1 MKRNLLLLS
10 LLLVLG
16 VPARAESACDIIPA
30 PKAYRAMPGEFR
42 LKGCAVEADPA
53 FRETSED
60 LSARLAAVTGQKA
73 AKPSGIRLVRVQG
86 LPEEAY
92 RLEVTQ
98 QQVTIEATD
107 PAGAFYGVQSFL
119 QLLPAQ
125 VYGDKR
131 AKGVRWTAACCSVE
145 DHPRFPYRG
154 MHLDVGRYFMPK
166 ETVMKFIDLMAM
178 HKQNMFHWH
187 LTEDQG
193 WRIEIRKYPRLTKVG
208 AWRPFPADYEGENPD
223 GTPHGGFYTQDDV
236 REIVEYA
243 RRRFVTVIPEIEL
256 PGHASAAIAA
266 YPELSCNP
274 AAPHAVATSWGVK
287 TDVFCPNAFTFQF
300 LEDVFTELFDLFPSP
315 YYHIGGDECPKDAWM
330 ESTYCKDLMKV
341 LGITDFHELQT
352 FFVRRMDSFLRA
364 HGKTVI
370 GWDEILDGSA
380 VPSTVVMSYRGHAPA
395 AKAIRRGMKTIL
407 VPNRW
412 TYLDYYQMDPAL
424 EPKAQSLY
432 LPIDKVY
439 NYFPAVDSLRT
450 LSDEYIIGYEC
461 CVWGEYAQTP
471 GRVEY
476 LAFPRAVAAAEVAWC
491 DRGEKDWDSFYRR
504 MRKEF
509 GRLDAKGVRYNRALH
524 DEMFNGATA
533 YREIPGQLQ
542 WKEQ

>member
-1 MKRNLLLLS
+1 M
-10 LLLVLG
+10 
-16 VPARAESACDIIPA
+16 
-30 PKAYRAMPGEFR
+30 
-42 LKGCAVEADPA
+42 
-53 FRETSED
+53 
-60 LSARLAAVTGQKA
+60 
-73 AKPSGIRLVRVQG
+73 
-86 LPEEAY
+86 
-92 RLEVTQ
+92 
-98 QQVTIEATD
+98 
-107 PAGAFYGVQSFL
+107 
-119 QLLPAQ
+119 
-125 VYGDKR
+125 
-131 AKGVRWTAACCSVE
+131 
-145 DHPRFPYRG
+145 
-154 MHLDVGRYFMPK
+154 
-166 ETVMKFIDLMAM
+166 
-178 HKQNMFHWH
+178 
-187 LTEDQG
+187 
-193 WRIEIRKYPRLTKVG
+193 
-208 AWRPFPADYEGENPD
+208 
-223 GTPHGGFYTQDDV
+223 
-236 REIVEYA
+236 
-243 RRRFVTVIPEIEL
+243 TVIPEIEL

-266 YPELSCNP
+266 YPQLSCNP
-274 AAPHAVATSWGVK
+274 DAPHAVATSWGVK

-330 ESTYCKDLMKV
+330 ESDYCKDLMKV

-380 VPSTVVMSYRGHAPA
+380 VESTVVMSYRGHAPA
-395 AKAIRRGMKTIL
+395 AKAIQRGMKTIL

-471 GRVEY
+471 ERVEY

-524 DEMFNGATA
+524 NEMFNGGTA

>member
-1 MKRNLLLLS
+1 MKRYLLLL
-10 LLLVLG
+10 LTLTLG
-16 VPARAESACDIIPA
+16 LSVRAQDRCDIIPA
-30 PKAYRAMPGEFR
+30 PKAYVEMPGAFR
-42 LKGCAVEADPA
+42 LRSAAVEADPA
-53 FRETSED
+53 FAETAAD
-60 LSARLAAVTGQKA
+60 LSARLAAVTGLKM
-73 AKPSGIRLVRVQG
+73 AKPAAIRLVRVEG

-131 AKGVRWTAACCSVE
+131 AKAVRWTAPCCRVE
-145 DHPRFPYRG
+145 DRPHFPYRG

-166 ETVMKFIDLMAM
+166 ETVMRFIDLMAM

-193 WRIEIRKYPRLTKVG
+193 WRIEIKKYPRLTEVG
-208 AWRPFPADYEGENPD
+208 AWRPFTADYKDENPD

-266 YPELSCNP
+266 YPQLSCNP
-274 AAPHAVATSWGVK
+274 DAPHAVATSWGVK

-330 ESTYCKDLMKV
+330 ESDYCKDLMKV

-380 VPSTVVMSYRGHAPA
+380 VESTVVMSYRGHAPA
-395 AKAIRRGMKTIL
+395 AKAIQRGMKTIL

-471 GRVEY
+471 ERDEY

-524 DEMFNGATA
+524 DEMFNGGTA

>member
-1 MKRNLLLLS
+1 MKRYLLLL
-10 LLLVLG
+10 LTLTLG
-16 VPARAESACDIIPA
+16 LSVRAQDRCDIIPA
-30 PKAYRAMPGEFR
+30 PKAYEEMPGAFR
-42 LKGCAVEADPA
+42 LRSAAVEADPA
-53 FRETSED
+53 FAETAAD
-60 LSARLAAVTGQKA
+60 LSARLAAVTGLKT
-73 AKPSGIRLVRVQG
+73 AKPAAIRLVRVEG

-131 AKGVRWTAACCSVE
+131 AKGVRWTAPCCRVE
-145 DHPRFPYRG
+145 DRPHFPYRG

-166 ETVMKFIDLMAM
+166 ETVMRFIDLMAM

-193 WRIEIRKYPRLTKVG
+193 WRIEIKKYPRLTEVG
-208 AWRPFPADYEGENPD
+208 AWRPFTADYRDENPD

-236 REIVEYA
+236 REVVEYA

-266 YPELSCNP
+266 YPQLSCNP
-274 AAPHAVATSWGVK
+274 DAPHAVATSWGVK

-330 ESTYCKDLMKV
+330 ESDYCKDLMKV

-380 VPSTVVMSYRGHAPA
+380 VESTVVMSYRGHAPA
-395 AKAIRRGMKTIL
+395 AKAIQRGMKTIL

-471 GRVEY
+471 ERVEY

-524 DEMFNGATA
+524 NEMFNGGTA

>member
-1 MKRNLLLLS
+1 MKRYLLLL
-10 LLLVLG
+10 LTVTLG
-16 VPARAESACDIIPA
+16 LSVRAQDRCDIIPA
-30 PKAYRAMPGEFR
+30 PKAYEEMPGAFR
-42 LKGCAVEADPA
+42 LRSAAVEADPA
-53 FRETSED
+53 FAETAAD
-60 LSARLAAVTGQKA
+60 LSARLAAVTGLKT
-73 AKPSGIRLVRVQG
+73 AKPAAIRLVRVEG

-131 AKGVRWTAACCSVE
+131 AKGVRWTAPCCRVE
-145 DHPRFPYRG
+145 DRPHFPYRG

-166 ETVMKFIDLMAM
+166 ETVMRFIDLMAM

-193 WRIEIRKYPRLTKVG
+193 WRIEIKKYPRLTEVG
-208 AWRPFPADYEGENPD
+208 AWRPFTADYKDENPD

-266 YPELSCNP
+266 YPQLSCNP
-274 AAPHAVATSWGVK
+274 DAPHAVATSWGVK

-330 ESTYCKDLMKV
+330 ESDYCKDLMKV

-380 VPSTVVMSYRGHAPA
+380 VESTVVMSYRGHAPA
-395 AKAIRRGMKTIL
+395 AKAIQRGMKTIL

-471 GRVEY
+471 ERVEY

-524 DEMFNGATA
+524 DEMFNGGTA

>member
-1 MKRNLLLLS
+1 MKRYLLLL
-10 LLLVLG
+10 LTLTLG
-16 VPARAESACDIIPA
+16 LSVRAQDRCDIIPA
-30 PKAYRAMPGEFR
+30 PKAYEEMPGAFR
-42 LKGCAVEADPA
+42 LRSAAVEADPA
-53 FRETSED
+53 FAETAAD
-60 LSARLAAVTGQKA
+60 LSARLAAVTGLKT
-73 AKPSGIRLVRVQG
+73 AKPAAIRLARVEG

-131 AKGVRWTAACCSVE
+131 AKGVRWTAPCCRVE
-145 DHPRFPYRG
+145 DRPHFPYRG

-166 ETVMKFIDLMAM
+166 ETVMRFIDLMAM

-193 WRIEIRKYPRLTKVG
+193 WRIEIKKYPRLTEVG
-208 AWRPFPADYEGENPD
+208 AWRPFTADYRDENPD

-236 REIVEYA
+236 REVVEYA

-266 YPELSCNP
+266 YPQLSCNP
-274 AAPHAVATSWGVK
+274 DAPHAVATSWGVK

-330 ESTYCKDLMKV
+330 ESDYCKDLMKV

-380 VPSTVVMSYRGHAPA
+380 VESTVVMSYRGHAPA
-395 AKAIRRGMKTIL
+395 AKAIQRGMKTIL

-471 GRVEY
+471 ERVEY

-524 DEMFNGATA
+524 DEMFNGGTA

>member
-1 MKRNLLLLS
+1 MKRYLLLL
-10 LLLVLG
+10 LTVTLG
-16 VPARAESACDIIPA
+16 LSVRAQDRCDIIPA
-30 PKAYRAMPGEFR
+30 PKAYEEMPGAFR
-42 LKGCAVEADPA
+42 LRSAAVEADPA
-53 FRETSED
+53 FAETAAD
-60 LSARLAAVTGQKA
+60 LSARLAAVTGLKT
-73 AKPSGIRLVRVQG
+73 AKPAAIRLVRVEG

-131 AKGVRWTAACCSVE
+131 AKGVRWTAPCCRVE
-145 DHPRFPYRG
+145 DRPHFPYRG

-193 WRIEIRKYPRLTKVG
+193 WRIEIKKYPRLTEVG
-208 AWRPFPADYEGENPD
+208 AWRPFTADYRDENPD

-236 REIVEYA
+236 REVVEYA

-266 YPELSCNP
+266 YPQLSCNP
-274 AAPHAVATSWGVK
+274 DAPHAVATSWGVK

-330 ESTYCKDLMKV
+330 ESDYCKDLMKV

-380 VPSTVVMSYRGHAPA
+380 VESTVVMSYRGHAPA
-395 AKAIRRGMKTIL
+395 AKAIQRGMKTIL

-471 GRVEY
+471 ERVEY

-524 DEMFNGATA
+524 NEMFNGGTA

>member
-1 MKRNLLLLS
+1 MKRYLLLL
-10 LLLVLG
+10 LTLTLG
-16 VPARAESACDIIPA
+16 LSVRAQDRCDIIPA
-30 PKAYRAMPGEFR
+30 PKAYEEMPGAFR
-42 LKGCAVEADPA
+42 LRSAAVEADPA
-53 FRETSED
+53 FAETAAD
-60 LSARLAAVTGQKA
+60 LSARLAAVTGLKT
-73 AKPSGIRLVRVQG
+73 AKPAAIRLVRVEG

-131 AKGVRWTAACCSVE
+131 AKGVRWTAPCCRVE
-145 DHPRFPYRG
+145 DRPHFPYRG

-166 ETVMKFIDLMAM
+166 ETVMRFIDLMAM

-193 WRIEIRKYPRLTKVG
+193 WRIEIKKYPRLTEVG
-208 AWRPFPADYEGENPD
+208 AWRPFTADYRDENPD

-236 REIVEYA
+236 REVVEYA

-266 YPELSCNP
+266 YPQLSCNP
-274 AAPHAVATSWGVK
+274 DAPHAVATSWGVK

-315 YYHIGGDECPKDAWM
+315 YSHIGGDECPKDAWM
-330 ESTYCKDLMKV
+330 ESDYCKDLMKV

-380 VPSTVVMSYRGHAPA
+380 VESTVVMSYRGHAPA
-395 AKAIRRGMKTIL
+395 AKAIQRGMKTIL

-471 GRVEY
+471 ERVEY

-524 DEMFNGATA
+524 DEMFNGGTA

>member
-1 MKRNLLLLS
+1 MKRYLLLL
-10 LLLVLG
+10 LTLTLG
-16 VPARAESACDIIPA
+16 LSVRAQDRCDIIPA
-30 PKAYRAMPGEFR
+30 PKAYEEMPGAFR
-42 LKGCAVEADPA
+42 LRSAAVEADPA
-53 FRETSED
+53 FAETAAD
-60 LSARLAAVTGQKA
+60 LSARLAAVTGLKT
-73 AKPSGIRLVRVQG
+73 AKPAAIRLVRVEG

-131 AKGVRWTAACCSVE
+131 AKGVRWTAPCCRVE
-145 DHPRFPYRG
+145 DRPHFPYRG

-193 WRIEIRKYPRLTKVG
+193 WRIEIKKYPRLTEVG
-208 AWRPFPADYEGENPD
+208 AWRPFTADYKDENPD

-266 YPELSCNP
+266 YPQLSCNP
-274 AAPHAVATSWGVK
+274 DAPHAVATSWGVK

-330 ESTYCKDLMKV
+330 ESDYCKDLMKV

-380 VPSTVVMSYRGHAPA
+380 VESTVVMSYRGHAPA
-395 AKAIRRGMKTIL
+395 AKAIQRGMKTIL

-471 GRVEY
+471 ERVEY

-524 DEMFNGATA
+524 DEMFNGGTA

>member
-1 MKRNLLLLS
+1 MKRYLLLL
-10 LLLVLG
+10 LTLTLG
-16 VPARAESACDIIPA
+16 LSVRAQDRCDIIPA
-30 PKAYRAMPGEFR
+30 PKAYEEMPGAFR
-42 LKGCAVEADPA
+42 LRSAAVEADPA
-53 FRETSED
+53 FAETAAD
-60 LSARLAAVTGQKA
+60 LSARLAAVTGLKT
-73 AKPSGIRLVRVQG
+73 AKPAAIRLVRVEG

-131 AKGVRWTAACCSVE
+131 AKGVRWTAPCCRVE
-145 DHPRFPYRG
+145 DRPHFPYRG

-166 ETVMKFIDLMAM
+166 ETVMRFIDLMAM

-193 WRIEIRKYPRLTKVG
+193 WRIEIKKYPRLTEVG
-208 AWRPFPADYEGENPD
+208 AWRPFTADYRDENPD

-236 REIVEYA
+236 REVVEYA

-266 YPELSCNP
+266 YPQLSCNP
-274 AAPHAVATSWGVK
+274 DAPHAVATSWGVK

-330 ESTYCKDLMKV
+330 ESDYCKDLMKV

-380 VPSTVVMSYRGHAPA
+380 VESTVVMSYRGHAPA
-395 AKAIRRGMKTIL
+395 AKAIQRGMKTIL

-450 LSDEYIIGYEC
+450 LSDEHIIGYEC

-524 DEMFNGATA
+524 DEMFNGGTA
-533 YREIPGQLQ
+533 YREIPGQLT
-542 WKEQ
+542 WPEK

>member
-1 MKRNLLLLS
+1 MKRYLLLLT
-10 LLLVLG
+10 LTLG
-16 VPARAESACDIIPA
+16 LSVRAQDRCDIIPA
-30 PKAYRAMPGEFR
+30 PKAYEEMPGAFR
-42 LKGCAVEADPA
+42 LRSAAVEADPA
-53 FRETSED
+53 FAETAAD
-60 LSARLAAVTGQKA
+60 LSARLAAVTGLKT
-73 AKPSGIRLVRVQG
+73 AKPAAIRLGRVEG

-131 AKGVRWTAACCSVE
+131 AKGVRWTAPCCRVE
-145 DHPRFPYRG
+145 DRPHFPYRG

-166 ETVMKFIDLMAM
+166 ETVMRFIDLMAM

-193 WRIEIRKYPRLTKVG
+193 WRIEIKKYPRLTEVG
-208 AWRPFPADYEGENPD
+208 AWRPFTADYRDENPD

-236 REIVEYA
+236 REVVEYA

-266 YPELSCNP
+266 YPQLSCNP
-274 AAPHAVATSWGVK
+274 DAPHAVATSWGVK

-330 ESTYCKDLMKV
+330 ESDYCKDLMKV

-380 VPSTVVMSYRGHAPA
+380 VESTVVMSYRGHAPA
-395 AKAIRRGMKTIL
+395 AKAIQRGMKTIL

-471 GRVEY
+471 ERVEY

-524 DEMFNGATA
+524 NEMFNGGTA

>member
-1 MKRNLLLLS
+1 MKRYLLLL
-10 LLLVLG
+10 LTVTLG
-16 VPARAESACDIIPA
+16 LSVRAQDRCDIIPA
-30 PKAYRAMPGEFR
+30 PKAYEEMPGAFR
-42 LKGCAVEADPA
+42 LRSAAVEADPA
-53 FRETSED
+53 FAETAAD
-60 LSARLAAVTGQKA
+60 LSARLAAVTGLKT
-73 AKPSGIRLVRVQG
+73 AKPAAIRLVRVEG

-131 AKGVRWTAACCSVE
+131 AKGVRWTAPCCRVE
-145 DHPRFPYRG
+145 DRPHFPYRG

-166 ETVMKFIDLMAM
+166 ETVMRFIDLMAM

-193 WRIEIRKYPRLTKVG
+193 WRIEIKKYPRLTEVG
-208 AWRPFPADYEGENPD
+208 AWRPFTADYRDENPD

-236 REIVEYA
+236 REVVEYA

-266 YPELSCNP
+266 YPQLSCNP
-274 AAPHAVATSWGVK
+274 DAPHAVATSWGVK

-330 ESTYCKDLMKV
+330 ESDYCKDLMKV

-380 VPSTVVMSYRGHAPA
+380 VESTVVMSYRGHAPA
-395 AKAIRRGMKTIL
+395 AKAIQRGMKTIL

-471 GRVEY
+471 ERVEY

-524 DEMFNGATA
+524 DEMFNGGTA

>member
-1 MKRNLLLLS
+1 MKRYLLLL
-10 LLLVLG
+10 LTLTLG
-16 VPARAESACDIIPA
+16 LSVRAQDRCDIIPA
-30 PKAYRAMPGEFR
+30 PKAYEEMPGAFR
-42 LKGCAVEADPA
+42 LRSAAVEADPA
-53 FRETSED
+53 FAETAAD
-60 LSARLAAVTGQKA
+60 LTARLAAVTGLKT
-73 AKPSGIRLVRVQG
+73 AKPAAIRLVRVEG
-86 LPEEAY
+86 LPKEAY

-131 AKGVRWTAACCSVE
+131 AKGVRWTAPCCRVE
-145 DHPRFPYRG
+145 DRPHFPYRG

-166 ETVMKFIDLMAM
+166 ETVMRFIDLMAM

-193 WRIEIRKYPRLTKVG
+193 WRIEIKKYPRLTEVG
-208 AWRPFPADYEGENPD
+208 AWRPFTADYRDENPD

-236 REIVEYA
+236 REVVEYA

-266 YPELSCNP
+266 YPQLSCNP
-274 AAPHAVATSWGVK
+274 DAPHAVATSWGVK

-330 ESTYCKDLMKV
+330 ESDYCKDLMKV

-380 VPSTVVMSYRGHAPA
+380 VESTVVMSYRGHAPA
-395 AKAIRRGMKTIL
+395 AKAIQRGMKTIL

-471 GRVEY
+471 ERVEY

-524 DEMFNGATA
+524 DEMFNGGTA
-533 YREIPGQLQ
+533 YREIPGQLH

>member
-1 MKRNLLLLS
+1 MKRYLLLL
-10 LLLVLG
+10 LTLTLG
-16 VPARAESACDIIPA
+16 LSVRAQDRCDIIPA
-30 PKAYRAMPGEFR
+30 PKAYEEMPGAFR
-42 LKGCAVEADPA
+42 LRSAAVEADPA
-53 FRETSED
+53 FAETAAD
-60 LSARLAAVTGQKA
+60 LSARLAAVTGLKT
-73 AKPSGIRLVRVQG
+73 AKPAAIRLVRVEG

-131 AKGVRWTAACCSVE
+131 AKGVRWTAPCCRVE
-145 DHPRFPYRG
+145 DRPHFPYRG

-166 ETVMKFIDLMAM
+166 ETVMRFIDLMAM

-193 WRIEIRKYPRLTKVG
+193 WRIEIKKYPRLTEVG
-208 AWRPFPADYEGENPD
+208 AWRPFTADYRDENPD

-266 YPELSCNP
+266 YPQLSCNP
-274 AAPHAVATSWGVK
+274 DAPHAVATSWGVK

-330 ESTYCKDLMKV
+330 ESDYCKDLMKV

-380 VPSTVVMSYRGHAPA
+380 VESTVVMSYRGHAPA
-395 AKAIRRGMKTIL
+395 AKAIQRGMKTIL

-471 GRVEY
+471 ERVEY

-524 DEMFNGATA
+524 NEMFNGGTA

>member
-1 MKRNLLLLS
+1 MKRYLLLL
-10 LLLVLG
+10 LTLTLG
-16 VPARAESACDIIPA
+16 LSVRAQDRCDIIPA
-30 PKAYRAMPGEFR
+30 PKAYEEMPGAFR
-42 LKGCAVEADPA
+42 LRSAAVEADPA
-53 FRETSED
+53 FAETAAD
-60 LSARLAAVTGQKA
+60 LSARLAAVTGLKT
-73 AKPSGIRLVRVQG
+73 AKPAAIRLVRVEG

-131 AKGVRWTAACCSVE
+131 AKGVRWTAPCCRVE
-145 DHPRFPYRG
+145 DRPHFPYRG

-166 ETVMKFIDLMAM
+166 ETVMRFIDLMAM

-193 WRIEIRKYPRLTKVG
+193 WRIEIKKYPRLTEVG
-208 AWRPFPADYEGENPD
+208 AWRPFTADYRDENPD

-236 REIVEYA
+236 REVVEYA

-256 PGHASAAIAA
+256 PGHASAAI
-266 YPELSCNP
+266 
-274 AAPHAVATSWGVK
+274 
-287 TDVFCPNAFTFQF
+287 
-300 LEDVFTELFDLFPSP
+300 LFPSP

-330 ESTYCKDLMKV
+330 ESDYCKDLMKV

-380 VPSTVVMSYRGHAPA
+380 VESTVVMSYRGHAPA
-395 AKAIRRGMKTIL
+395 AKAIQRGMKTIL

-471 GRVEY
+471 ERVEY

-524 DEMFNGATA
+524 DEMFNGGTA

>member
-1 MKRNLLLLS
+1 MKRYLLLL
-10 LLLVLG
+10 LTLTLG
-16 VPARAESACDIIPA
+16 LSVRAQDRCDIIPA
-30 PKAYRAMPGEFR
+30 PKAYEEMPGAFR
-42 LKGCAVEADPA
+42 LRSAAVEADPA
-53 FRETSED
+53 FAETAAD
-60 LSARLAAVTGQKA
+60 LSARLAAVTGLKT
-73 AKPSGIRLVRVQG
+73 AKPAAIRLVRVEG

-131 AKGVRWTAACCSVE
+131 AKGVRWTAPCCRVE
-145 DHPRFPYRG
+145 DRPHFPYRG

-166 ETVMKFIDLMAM
+166 ETVMRFIDLMAM

-193 WRIEIRKYPRLTKVG
+193 WRIEIKKYPRLTEVG
-208 AWRPFPADYEGENPD
+208 AWRPFTADYRDENPD

-236 REIVEYA
+236 REVVEYA

-266 YPELSCNP
+266 YPQLSCNP
-274 AAPHAVATSWGVK
+274 DAPHAVATSWGVK

-330 ESTYCKDLMKV
+330 ESDYCKDLMKV

-352 FFVRRMDSFLRA
+352 FFVRRMDSFLLA

-370 GWDEILDGSA
+370 GLDEILDGSA
-380 VPSTVVMSYRGHAPA
+380 VESTVVMSYRGHAPA
-395 AKAIRRGMKTIL
+395 AKAIQRGMKTIL

-471 GRVEY
+471 ERVEY

-524 DEMFNGATA
+524 DEMFNGGTA

>member
-1 MKRNLLLLS
+1 MKRYLLLL
-10 LLLVLG
+10 LTLTLG
-16 VPARAESACDIIPA
+16 LSVRAQDRCDIIPA
-30 PKAYRAMPGEFR
+30 PKAYEEMPGAFR
-42 LKGCAVEADPA
+42 LRSAAVEADPA
-53 FRETSED
+53 FAETAAD
-60 LSARLAAVTGQKA
+60 LSARLAAVTGLKT
-73 AKPSGIRLVRVQG
+73 AKPAAIRLVRVEG
-86 LPEEAY
+86 LPKEAY

-131 AKGVRWTAACCSVE
+131 AKGVRWTAPCCRVE
-145 DHPRFPYRG
+145 DRPHFPYRG

-166 ETVMKFIDLMAM
+166 ETVMRFIDLMAM

-193 WRIEIRKYPRLTKVG
+193 WRIEIKKYPRLTEVG
-208 AWRPFPADYEGENPD
+208 AWRPFTADYRDENPD

-236 REIVEYA
+236 REVVEYA

-266 YPELSCNP
+266 YPQLSCNP
-274 AAPHAVATSWGVK
+274 DAPHAVATSWGVK

-330 ESTYCKDLMKV
+330 ESDYCKDLMKV

-380 VPSTVVMSYRGHAPA
+380 VESTVVMSYRGHAPA
-395 AKAIRRGMKTIL
+395 AKAIQRGMKTIL

-471 GRVEY
+471 ERVEY

-524 DEMFNGATA
+524 DEMFNGGTA
-533 YREIPGQLQ
+533 YREIPGQLH

>member
-1 MKRNLLLLS
+1 MKRYLLLL
-10 LLLVLG
+10 LTLTLG
-16 VPARAESACDIIPA
+16 LSVRAQDRCDIIPA
-30 PKAYRAMPGEFR
+30 PKAYEEMPGAFR
-42 LKGCAVEADPA
+42 LRSAAVEADPA
-53 FRETSED
+53 FAETAAD
-60 LSARLAAVTGQKA
+60 LSARLAAVTGLKT
-73 AKPSGIRLVRVQG
+73 AKPAAIRLVRVEG

-131 AKGVRWTAACCSVE
+131 AKGVRWTAPCCRVE
-145 DHPRFPYRG
+145 DRPHFPYRG

-166 ETVMKFIDLMAM
+166 ETVMRFIDLMAM

-193 WRIEIRKYPRLTKVG
+193 WRIEIKKYPRLTEVG
-208 AWRPFPADYEGENPD
+208 AWRPFTADYRDENPD

-236 REIVEYA
+236 REVVEYA

-266 YPELSCNP
+266 YPQLSCNP
-274 AAPHAVATSWGVK
+274 DAPHAVATSWGVK

-330 ESTYCKDLMKV
+330 ESDYCKDLMKV

-380 VPSTVVMSYRGHAPA
+380 VESTVVMSYRGHAPA
-395 AKAIRRGMKTIL
+395 AKAIQRGMKTIL

-471 GRVEY
+471 ERVEY

-524 DEMFNGATA
+524 DEMFNGGTA
-533 YREIPGQLQ
+533 YREIPGQLH

>member
-1 MKRNLLLLS
+1 MKRYLLLL
-10 LLLVLG
+10 LTLTLG
-16 VPARAESACDIIPA
+16 LSVRAQDRCDIIPA
-30 PKAYRAMPGEFR
+30 PKAYEEMPGAFR
-42 LKGCAVEADPA
+42 LRSAAVEADPA
-53 FRETSED
+53 FAETAAD
-60 LSARLAAVTGQKA
+60 LSARLAAVTGLKT
-73 AKPSGIRLVRVQG
+73 AKPAAIRLVRVEG

-131 AKGVRWTAACCSVE
+131 AKGVRWTAPCCRVE
-145 DHPRFPYRG
+145 DRPHFPYRG

-166 ETVMKFIDLMAM
+166 ETVMRFIDLMAM

-193 WRIEIRKYPRLTKVG
+193 WRIEIKKYPRLTEVG
-208 AWRPFPADYEGENPD
+208 AWRPFTADYRDENPD

-236 REIVEYA
+236 REVVEYA

-266 YPELSCNP
+266 YPQLSCNP
-274 AAPHAVATSWGVK
+274 DAPHAVATSWGVK

-330 ESTYCKDLMKV
+330 ESDYCKDLMKV

-380 VPSTVVMSYRGHAPA
+380 VESTVVMSYRGHAPA
-395 AKAIRRGMKTIL
+395 AKAIQRGMKTIL

-450 LSDEYIIGYEC
+450 LSDEHIIGYEC

-471 GRVEY
+471 ERVEY

-524 DEMFNGATA
+524 DEMFNGGTA

>member
-1 MKRNLLLLS
+1 MKRYLLLL
-10 LLLVLG
+10 LTLTLG
-16 VPARAESACDIIPA
+16 LSVRAQDRCDIIPA
-30 PKAYRAMPGEFR
+30 PKAYEEMPGAFR
-42 LKGCAVEADPA
+42 LRSAAVEADPA
-53 FRETSED
+53 FAETAAD
-60 LSARLAAVTGQKA
+60 LSARLAAVTGLKT
-73 AKPSGIRLVRVQG
+73 AKPAAIRLVRVEG

-131 AKGVRWTAACCSVE
+131 AKGVRWTAPCCRVE
-145 DHPRFPYRG
+145 DRPHFPYRG

-166 ETVMKFIDLMAM
+166 ETVMRFIDLMAM

-193 WRIEIRKYPRLTKVG
+193 WRIEIKKYPRLTEVG
-208 AWRPFPADYEGENPD
+208 AWRPFTADYRDENPD

-266 YPELSCNP
+266 YPQLSCNP
-274 AAPHAVATSWGVK
+274 DAPHAVATSWGVK

-330 ESTYCKDLMKV
+330 ESDYCKDLMKV

-380 VPSTVVMSYRGHAPA
+380 VESTVVMSYRGHAPA
-395 AKAIRRGMKTIL
+395 AKAIQRGMKTIL

-471 GRVEY
+471 ERVEY

-524 DEMFNGATA
+524 DEMFNGGTA

>member
-1 MKRNLLLLS
+1 MKRYLLLL
-10 LLLVLG
+10 LTLTLG
-16 VPARAESACDIIPA
+16 LSVRAQDRCDIIPA
-30 PKAYRAMPGEFR
+30 PKAYEEMPGAFR
-42 LKGCAVEADPA
+42 LRSAAVEADPA
-53 FRETSED
+53 FAETAAD
-60 LSARLAAVTGQKA
+60 LSARLAAVTGLKT
-73 AKPSGIRLVRVQG
+73 AKPAAIRLVRVEG

-131 AKGVRWTAACCSVE
+131 AKGVRWTAPCCRVE
-145 DHPRFPYRG
+145 DRPHFPYRG

-166 ETVMKFIDLMAM
+166 ETVMRFIDLMAM

-193 WRIEIRKYPRLTKVG
+193 WRIEIKKYPRLTEVG
-208 AWRPFPADYEGENPD
+208 AWRPFTADYRDENPD

-236 REIVEYA
+236 REVVEYA

-266 YPELSCNP
+266 YPQLSCNP
-274 AAPHAVATSWGVK
+274 DAPHAVATSWGVK

-330 ESTYCKDLMKV
+330 ESDYCKDLMKV

-380 VPSTVVMSYRGHAPA
+380 VESTVVMSYRGHAPA
-395 AKAIRRGMKTIL
+395 AKAIQRGMKTIL

-471 GRVEY
+471 ERVEY

-524 DEMFNGATA
+524 DEMFNGGTA
-533 YREIPGQLQ
+533 YREIPGQLT
-542 WKEQ
+542 WPEK

>member
-1 MKRNLLLLS
+1 MKRYLLLL
-10 LLLVLG
+10 LTLTLG
-16 VPARAESACDIIPA
+16 LSVRAQDRCDIIPA
-30 PKAYRAMPGEFR
+30 PKAYEEMPGAFR
-42 LKGCAVEADPA
+42 LRSAAVEADPA
-53 FRETSED
+53 FAETAAD
-60 LSARLAAVTGQKA
+60 LSARLAAVTGLKT
-73 AKPSGIRLVRVQG
+73 AKPAAIRLVRVEG

-131 AKGVRWTAACCSVE
+131 AKGVRWTAPCCRVE
-145 DHPRFPYRG
+145 DRPHFPYRG

-166 ETVMKFIDLMAM
+166 ETVMRFIDLMAM

-193 WRIEIRKYPRLTKVG
+193 WRIEIKKYPRLTEVG
-208 AWRPFPADYEGENPD
+208 AWRPFTADYRDENPD

-236 REIVEYA
+236 REVVEYA

-266 YPELSCNP
+266 YPQLSCNP
-274 AAPHAVATSWGVK
+274 DAPHAVATSWGVK

-315 YYHIGGDECPKDAWM
+315 YSHIGGDECPKDAWM
-330 ESTYCKDLMKV
+330 ESDYCKDLMKV

-380 VPSTVVMSYRGHAPA
+380 VESTVVMSYRGHAPA
-395 AKAIRRGMKTIL
+395 AKAIQRGMKTIL

-471 GRVEY
+471 ERVEY

-524 DEMFNGATA
+524 NEMFNGGTA

>member
-1 MKRNLLLLS
+1 MKRYLLLL
-10 LLLVLG
+10 LTLTLG
-16 VPARAESACDIIPA
+16 LSVRAQDRCDIIPA
-30 PKAYRAMPGEFR
+30 PKAYEEMPGAFR
-42 LKGCAVEADPA
+42 LRSAAVEADPA
-53 FRETSED
+53 FAETAAD
-60 LSARLAAVTGQKA
+60 LSARLAAVTGLKT
-73 AKPSGIRLVRVQG
+73 AKPAAIRLVRVEG

-131 AKGVRWTAACCSVE
+131 AKGVRWTAPCCRVE
-145 DHPRFPYRG
+145 DRPHFPYRG

-166 ETVMKFIDLMAM
+166 ETVMRFIDLMAM

-193 WRIEIRKYPRLTKVG
+193 WRIEIKKYPRLTEVG
-208 AWRPFPADYEGENPD
+208 AWRPLTADYRDENPD

-236 REIVEYA
+236 REVVEYA

-266 YPELSCNP
+266 YPQLSCNP
-274 AAPHAVATSWGVK
+274 DAPHAVATSWGVK

-330 ESTYCKDLMKV
+330 ESDYCKDLMKV

-380 VPSTVVMSYRGHAPA
+380 VESTVVMSYRGHAPA
-395 AKAIRRGMKTIL
+395 AKAIQRGMKTIL

-471 GRVEY
+471 ERVEY

-524 DEMFNGATA
+524 DEMFNGGTA

>member
-1 MKRNLLLLS
+1 MKRYLLLL
-10 LLLVLG
+10 LTLTLG
-16 VPARAESACDIIPA
+16 LSVRAQDRCDIIPA
-30 PKAYRAMPGEFR
+30 PKAYEEMPGAFR
-42 LKGCAVEADPA
+42 LRSAAVEADPA
-53 FRETSED
+53 FAETAAD
-60 LSARLAAVTGQKA
+60 LSARLAAVTGLKT
-73 AKPSGIRLVRVQG
+73 AKPAAIRLVRVEG

-131 AKGVRWTAACCSVE
+131 AKGVRWTAPCCRVE
-145 DHPRFPYRG
+145 DRPHFPYRG

-166 ETVMKFIDLMAM
+166 ETVMRFIDLMAM

-193 WRIEIRKYPRLTKVG
+193 WRIEIKKYPRLTEVG
-208 AWRPFPADYEGENPD
+208 AWRPFTADYKDENPD

-266 YPELSCNP
+266 YPQLSCNP
-274 AAPHAVATSWGVK
+274 DAPHAVATSWGVK

-330 ESTYCKDLMKV
+330 ESDYCKDLMKV

-380 VPSTVVMSYRGHAPA
+380 VESTVVMSYRGHAPA
-395 AKAIRRGMKTIL
+395 AKAIQRGMKTIL

-471 GRVEY
+471 ERVEY

-524 DEMFNGATA
+524 DEMFNGGTA

>member
-1 MKRNLLLLS
+1 MKKYLLLILTLALGLS
-10 LLLVLG
+10 
-16 VPARAESACDIIPA
+16 ARAQDACDIIPA
-30 PKAYRAMPGEFR
+30 PKTFEAMPGTFR
-42 LKGCAVEADPA
+42 LRSAAVEADPA
-53 FRETSED
+53 FAETAED
-60 LSARLAAVTGQKA
+60 LSARLAAVTGLQTAKNA
-73 AKPSGIRLVRVQG
+73 AIRLVRVEG

-119 QLLPAQ
+119 QLLPVQ

-131 AKGVRWTAACCSVE
+131 AKGVRWTAPCCKVE
-145 DHPRFPYRG
+145 DHPRFAYRG

-166 ETVMKFIDLMAM
+166 ETVLKFIDLMAM

-193 WRIEIRKYPRLTKVG
+193 WRIEIKKYPRLTEVG
-208 AWRPFPADYEGENPD
+208 AWRPFTADYKDENPD

-274 AAPHAVATSWGVK
+274 DAPHAVATSWGVK

-330 ESTYCKDLMKV
+330 ESDFCKDLMKI
-341 LGITDFHELQT
+341 LGITDYHELQT
-352 FFVRRMDSFLRA
+352 FFVRRMDSFLQA

-395 AKAIRRGMKTIL
+395 AKAIQRRMKTIL

-412 TYLDYYQMDPAL
+412 TYLDYYQMDPQY

-439 NYFPAVDSLRT
+439 NYFPAVDSLKA
-450 LSDEYIIGYEC
+450 LSDKYIIGYEC

-471 GRVEY
+471 ERVEY

-491 DRGEKDWDSFYRR
+491 DREEKDWDSFYRR

-509 GRLDAKGVRYNRALH
+509 GRLDAKAVRYNRALY
-524 DEMFNGATA
+524 DELFNGGTA
-533 YREIPGQLQ
+533 YREIPGQLT
-542 WKEQ
+542 WPE

>member
-1 MKRNLLLLS
+1 MKRYLLLL
-10 LLLVLG
+10 LTLTLG
-16 VPARAESACDIIPA
+16 LSVRAQDRCDIIPA
-30 PKAYRAMPGEFR
+30 PKAYEEMPGAFR
-42 LKGCAVEADPA
+42 LRSAAVEADPA
-53 FRETSED
+53 FAETAAD
-60 LSARLAAVTGQKA
+60 LSARLAAVTGLKT
-73 AKPSGIRLVRVQG
+73 AKPAAIRLVRVEG
-86 LPEEAY
+86 LPKEAY

-131 AKGVRWTAACCSVE
+131 AKGVRWTAPCCRVE
-145 DHPRFPYRG
+145 DRPHFPYRG

-166 ETVMKFIDLMAM
+166 ETVMRFIDLMAM

-193 WRIEIRKYPRLTKVG
+193 WRIEIKKYPRLTEVG
-208 AWRPFPADYEGENPD
+208 AWRPFTADYRDENPD

-236 REIVEYA
+236 REVVEYA

-266 YPELSCNP
+266 YPQLSCNP
-274 AAPHAVATSWGVK
+274 DAPHAVATSWGVK

-330 ESTYCKDLMKV
+330 ESDYCKDLMKV

-380 VPSTVVMSYRGHAPA
+380 VESTVVMSYRGHAPA
-395 AKAIRRGMKTIL
+395 AKAIQRGMKTIL

-471 GRVEY
+471 ERVEY

-524 DEMFNGATA
+524 DEMFNGGTA

>member
-1 MKRNLLLLS
+1 MKRYLLLL
-10 LLLVLG
+10 LTLTLG
-16 VPARAESACDIIPA
+16 LSVRAQDRCDIIPA
-30 PKAYRAMPGEFR
+30 PKAYEEMPGAFR
-42 LKGCAVEADPA
+42 LRSAAVEADPA
-53 FRETSED
+53 FAETAAD
-60 LSARLAAVTGQKA
+60 LS
-73 AKPSGIRLVRVQG
+73 
-86 LPEEAY
+86 
-92 RLEVTQ
+92 
-98 QQVTIEATD
+98 
-107 PAGAFYGVQSFL
+107 
-119 QLLPAQ
+119 Q

-131 AKGVRWTAACCSVE
+131 AKGVRWTAPCCRVE
-145 DHPRFPYRG
+145 DRPHFPYRG

-166 ETVMKFIDLMAM
+166 ETVMRFIDLMAM

-193 WRIEIRKYPRLTKVG
+193 WRIEIKKYPRLTEVG
-208 AWRPFPADYEGENPD
+208 AWRPFTADYRDENPD

-236 REIVEYA
+236 REVVEYA

-266 YPELSCNP
+266 YPQLSCNP
-274 AAPHAVATSWGVK
+274 DAPHAVATSWGVK

-330 ESTYCKDLMKV
+330 ESDYCKDLMKV

-380 VPSTVVMSYRGHAPA
+380 VESTVVMSYRGHAPA
-395 AKAIRRGMKTIL
+395 AKAIQRGMKTIL

-471 GRVEY
+471 ERVEY

-524 DEMFNGATA
+524 DEMFNGGTA

>member
-1 MKRNLLLLS
+1 MKRYLLLL
-10 LLLVLG
+10 LTLTLG
-16 VPARAESACDIIPA
+16 FSVRAQDRCDIIPA
-30 PKAYRAMPGEFR
+30 PKADDEMPGSCR
-42 LKGCAVEADPA
+42 LRRAAVEADPA
-53 FRETSED
+53 VAETAAS
-60 LSARLAAVTGQKA
+60 LSALLAAVTGLKT
-73 AKPSGIRLVRVQG
+73 AKPAAIRLVRVEG

-131 AKGVRWTAACCSVE
+131 AKGVRWTAPCCRVE
-145 DHPRFPYRG
+145 DRPHFPYRG

-166 ETVMKFIDLMAM
+166 ETVMRFIDLMAM

-193 WRIEIRKYPRLTKVG
+193 WRIEIKKYPRLTEVG
-208 AWRPFPADYEGENPD
+208 AWRPFTADYRDENPD

-266 YPELSCNP
+266 YPQLSCNP
-274 AAPHAVATSWGVK
+274 DAPHAVATSWGVK

-330 ESTYCKDLMKV
+330 ESDYCKDLMKV

-380 VPSTVVMSYRGHAPA
+380 VESTVVMSYRGHAPA
-395 AKAIRRGMKTIL
+395 AKAIQRGMKTIL

-471 GRVEY
+471 ERVEY

-524 DEMFNGATA
+524 NEMFNGGTA

>member
-1 MKRNLLLLS
+1 MKRYLLLLT
-10 LLLVLG
+10 LTLG
-16 VPARAESACDIIPA
+16 LSVRAQDRCDIIPA
-30 PKAYRAMPGEFR
+30 PKAYEEMPGAFR
-42 LKGCAVEADPA
+42 LRSAAVEADPA
-53 FRETSED
+53 FAETAAD
-60 LSARLAAVTGQKA
+60 LSARLAAVTGLKT
-73 AKPSGIRLVRVQG
+73 AKPAAIRLVRVEG

-131 AKGVRWTAACCSVE
+131 AKGVRWTAPCCRVE
-145 DHPRFPYRG
+145 DRPHFPYRG

-166 ETVMKFIDLMAM
+166 ETVMRFIDLMAM

-193 WRIEIRKYPRLTKVG
+193 WRIEIKKYPRLTEVG
-208 AWRPFPADYEGENPD
+208 AWRPFTADYRDENPD

-236 REIVEYA
+236 REVVEYA

-266 YPELSCNP
+266 YPQLSCNP
-274 AAPHAVATSWGVK
+274 DAPHAVATSWGVK

-330 ESTYCKDLMKV
+330 ESDYCKDLMKV

-380 VPSTVVMSYRGHAPA
+380 VESTVVMSYRGHAPA
-395 AKAIRRGMKTIL
+395 AKAIQRGMKTIL

-471 GRVEY
+471 ERVEY

-524 DEMFNGATA
+524 NEMFNGGTA

>member
-1 MKRNLLLLS
+1 MKRYLLLL
-10 LLLVLG
+10 LTLTLG
-16 VPARAESACDIIPA
+16 LSVRAQDRCDIIPA
-30 PKAYRAMPGEFR
+30 PKAYEEMPGAFR
-42 LKGCAVEADPA
+42 LRSAAVEADPA
-53 FRETSED
+53 FAETAAD
-60 LSARLAAVTGQKA
+60 LSARVAAVTGLKT
-73 AKPSGIRLVRVQG
+73 AKPAAIRLVRVEG

-131 AKGVRWTAACCSVE
+131 AKGVRWTAPCCRVE
-145 DHPRFPYRG
+145 DRPHFPYRG

-166 ETVMKFIDLMAM
+166 ETVMRFIDLMAM

-193 WRIEIRKYPRLTKVG
+193 WRIEIKKYPRLTEVG
-208 AWRPFPADYEGENPD
+208 AWRPFTADYRDENPD

-236 REIVEYA
+236 REVVEYA

-266 YPELSCNP
+266 YPQLSCNP
-274 AAPHAVATSWGVK
+274 DAPHAVATSWGVK

-330 ESTYCKDLMKV
+330 ESDYCKDLMKV

-380 VPSTVVMSYRGHAPA
+380 VESTVVMSYRGHAPA
-395 AKAIRRGMKTIL
+395 AKAIQRGMKTIL

-471 GRVEY
+471 ERVEY

-524 DEMFNGATA
+524 DEMFNGGTA

>member
-1 MKRNLLLLS
+1 MKRYLLLL
-10 LLLVLG
+10 LTLTLG
-16 VPARAESACDIIPA
+16 LSVRAQDRCDIIPA
-30 PKAYRAMPGEFR
+30 PKAYEEMPGAFR
-42 LKGCAVEADPA
+42 LRSAAVEADPA
-53 FRETSED
+53 FAETAAD
-60 LSARLAAVTGQKA
+60 LSARLAAVTGLKP
-73 AKPSGIRLVRVQG
+73 AKPAAIRLVRVEG

-131 AKGVRWTAACCSVE
+131 AKGVRWTAPCCRVE
-145 DHPRFPYRG
+145 DRPHFPYRG

-166 ETVMKFIDLMAM
+166 ETVMRFIDLMAM

-193 WRIEIRKYPRLTKVG
+193 WRIEIKKYPRLTEVG
-208 AWRPFPADYEGENPD
+208 AWRPFTADYRDENPD

-236 REIVEYA
+236 REVVEYA

-266 YPELSCNP
+266 YPQLSCNP
-274 AAPHAVATSWGVK
+274 DAPHAVATSWGVK

-300 LEDVFTELFDLFPSP
+300 LEDVFTELFDLCPSP

-330 ESTYCKDLMKV
+330 ESDYCKDLMKV

-380 VPSTVVMSYRGHAPA
+380 VESTVVMSYRGHAPA
-395 AKAIRRGMKTIL
+395 AKAIQRGMKTIL

-471 GRVEY
+471 ERVEY

-524 DEMFNGATA
+524 DEMFNGGTA

>member
-1 MKRNLLLLS
+1 MKRYLLLL
-10 LLLVLG
+10 LTVTLG
-16 VPARAESACDIIPA
+16 LSVRAQDRCDIIPA
-30 PKAYRAMPGEFR
+30 PKAYEEMPGAFR
-42 LKGCAVEADPA
+42 LRSAAVEADPA
-53 FRETSED
+53 FAETAAD
-60 LSARLAAVTGQKA
+60 LSARLAAVTGLKT
-73 AKPSGIRLVRVQG
+73 AKPAAIRLVRVEG

-131 AKGVRWTAACCSVE
+131 AKGVRWTAPCCRVE
-145 DHPRFPYRG
+145 DRPHFPYRG

-166 ETVMKFIDLMAM
+166 ETVMRFIDLMAM

-193 WRIEIRKYPRLTKVG
+193 WRIEIKKYPRLTEVG
-208 AWRPFPADYEGENPD
+208 AWRPFTADYRDENPD

-236 REIVEYA
+236 REVVEYA

-266 YPELSCNP
+266 YPQLSCNP
-274 AAPHAVATSWGVK
+274 DAPHAVATSWGVK

-330 ESTYCKDLMKV
+330 ESDYCKDLMKV

-380 VPSTVVMSYRGHAPA
+380 VESTVVMSYRGHAPA
-395 AKAIRRGMKTIL
+395 AKAIQRGMKTIL

-471 GRVEY
+471 ERVEY

-524 DEMFNGATA
+524 NEMFNGGTA

>member
-1 MKRNLLLLS
+1 MKRYLLLLT
-10 LLLVLG
+10 LTLG
-16 VPARAESACDIIPA
+16 LSVRAQDRCDIIPA
-30 PKAYRAMPGEFR
+30 PKAYEEMPGAFR
-42 LKGCAVEADPA
+42 LRSAAVEADPA
-53 FRETSED
+53 FAETAAD
-60 LSARLAAVTGQKA
+60 LSARLAAVTGLKT
-73 AKPSGIRLVRVQG
+73 AKPAAIRLVRVEG

-131 AKGVRWTAACCSVE
+131 AKGVRWTAPCCRVE
-145 DHPRFPYRG
+145 DRPHFPYRG

-166 ETVMKFIDLMAM
+166 ETVMRFIDLMAM

-193 WRIEIRKYPRLTKVG
+193 WRIEIKKYPRLTEVG
-208 AWRPFPADYEGENPD
+208 AWRPFTADYRDENPD

-266 YPELSCNP
+266 YPQLSCNP
-274 AAPHAVATSWGVK
+274 DAPHAVATSWGVK

-330 ESTYCKDLMKV
+330 ESDYCKDLMKV

-380 VPSTVVMSYRGHAPA
+380 VESTVVMSYRGHAPA
-395 AKAIRRGMKTIL
+395 AKAIQRGMKTIL

-471 GRVEY
+471 ERVEY

-524 DEMFNGATA
+524 NEMFNGGTA

>member
-1 MKRNLLLLS
+1 MKRYLLLL
-10 LLLVLG
+10 LTLTLG
-16 VPARAESACDIIPA
+16 LSVRAQDRCDIIPA
-30 PKAYRAMPGEFR
+30 PKAYEEMPGAFR
-42 LKGCAVEADPA
+42 LRSAAVEADPA
-53 FRETSED
+53 FAETAAD
-60 LSARLAAVTGQKA
+60 LSARLAAVTGLKT
-73 AKPSGIRLVRVQG
+73 AKPAAIRLVRVEG

-131 AKGVRWTAACCSVE
+131 AKGVRWTAPCCRVE
-145 DHPRFPYRG
+145 DRPHFPYRG

-166 ETVMKFIDLMAM
+166 ETVMRFIDLMAM

-193 WRIEIRKYPRLTKVG
+193 WRIEIKKYPRLTEVG
-208 AWRPFPADYEGENPD
+208 AWRPFTADYRDENPD

-236 REIVEYA
+236 REVVEYA

-266 YPELSCNP
+266 YPQLSCNP
-274 AAPHAVATSWGVK
+274 DAPHAVATSWGVK

-330 ESTYCKDLMKV
+330 ESDYCKDLMKV

-380 VPSTVVMSYRGHAPA
+380 VESTVVMSYRGHAPA
-395 AKAIRRGMKTIL
+395 AKAIQRGMKTIL

-450 LSDEYIIGYEC
+450 LSDEHIIGYEC

-471 GRVEY
+471 ERVEY

-524 DEMFNGATA
+524 DEMFNGGTA
-533 YREIPGQLQ
+533 YREIPGQLT
-542 WKEQ
+542 WPEK

>member
-1 MKRNLLLLS
+1 MKRYLLLL
-10 LLLVLG
+10 LTLTLG
-16 VPARAESACDIIPA
+16 LSVRAQDRCDIIPA
-30 PKAYRAMPGEFR
+30 PKAYEEMPGAFR
-42 LKGCAVEADPA
+42 LRSAAVEADPA
-53 FRETSED
+53 FAETAAD
-60 LSARLAAVTGQKA
+60 LSARLAAVTGLKT
-73 AKPSGIRLVRVQG
+73 AKPAAIRLVRVEG

-131 AKGVRWTAACCSVE
+131 AKGVRWTAPCCRVE
-145 DHPRFPYRG
+145 DRPHFPYRG

-166 ETVMKFIDLMAM
+166 ETVMRFIDLMAM

-193 WRIEIRKYPRLTKVG
+193 WRIEIKKYPRLTEVG
-208 AWRPFPADYEGENPD
+208 AWRPFTADYRDENPD

-236 REIVEYA
+236 REVVEYA

-266 YPELSCNP
+266 YPQLSCNP
-274 AAPHAVATSWGVK
+274 DAPHAVATSWGVK

-330 ESTYCKDLMKV
+330 ESDYCKALMKV

-380 VPSTVVMSYRGHAPA
+380 VESTVVMSYRGHAPA
-395 AKAIRRGMKTIL
+395 AKAIQRGMKTIL

-471 GRVEY
+471 ERVEY

-524 DEMFNGATA
+524 DEMFNGGTA

>member
-1 MKRNLLLLS
+1 MKRYLLLL
-10 LLLVLG
+10 LTLTLG
-16 VPARAESACDIIPA
+16 LSVRAQDRCDIIPA
-30 PKAYRAMPGEFR
+30 PKAYEEMPGAFR
-42 LKGCAVEADPA
+42 LRSAAVEADPA
-53 FRETSED
+53 FAETAAD
-60 LSARLAAVTGQKA
+60 LSARLAAVTGLKT
-73 AKPSGIRLVRVQG
+73 AKPAAIRLVRVEG

-131 AKGVRWTAACCSVE
+131 AKGVRWTAPCCRVE
-145 DHPRFPYRG
+145 DRPHFPYRG

-166 ETVMKFIDLMAM
+166 ETVMRFIDLMAM

-193 WRIEIRKYPRLTKVG
+193 WRIEIKKYPRLTEVG
-208 AWRPFPADYEGENPD
+208 AWRPFTADYRDENPD

-236 REIVEYA
+236 REVVEYA

-266 YPELSCNP
+266 YPQLSCNP
-274 AAPHAVATSWGVK
+274 DAPHAVATSWGVK

-330 ESTYCKDLMKV
+330 ESDYCKDLMKV

-380 VPSTVVMSYRGHAPA
+380 VESTVVMSYRGHAPA
-395 AKAIRRGMKTIL
+395 AKAIQRGMKTIL

-471 GRVEY
+471 ERVEY

-524 DEMFNGATA
+524 DEMFNGGTA

>member
-1 MKRNLLLLS
+1 MKRYLLLL
-10 LLLVLG
+10 LTLTLG
-16 VPARAESACDIIPA
+16 LSVRAQDRCDIIPA
-30 PKAYRAMPGEFR
+30 PKAYEEMPGAFR
-42 LKGCAVEADPA
+42 LRSAAVEADPA
-53 FRETSED
+53 FAETAAD
-60 LSARLAAVTGQKA
+60 LSARLAAVTGLKT
-73 AKPSGIRLVRVQG
+73 AKPAAIRLVRVEG
-86 LPEEAY
+86 LPKEAY

-119 QLLPAQ
+119 QLLPAH

-131 AKGVRWTAACCSVE
+131 AKGVRWTAPCCRVE
-145 DHPRFPYRG
+145 DRPHFPYRG

-166 ETVMKFIDLMAM
+166 ETVMRFIDLMAM

-193 WRIEIRKYPRLTKVG
+193 WRIEIKKYPRLTEVG
-208 AWRPFPADYEGENPD
+208 AWRPFTADYRDENPD

-236 REIVEYA
+236 REVVEYA

-266 YPELSCNP
+266 YPQLSCNP
-274 AAPHAVATSWGVK
+274 DAPHAVATSWGVK

-330 ESTYCKDLMKV
+330 ESDYCKDLMKV

-380 VPSTVVMSYRGHAPA
+380 VESTVVMSYRGHAPA
-395 AKAIRRGMKTIL
+395 AKAIQRGMKTIL

-471 GRVEY
+471 ERVEY

-524 DEMFNGATA
+524 DEMFNGGTA
-533 YREIPGQLQ
+533 YREIPGQLH

>member
-1 MKRNLLLLS
+1 MKRYLLLL
-10 LLLVLG
+10 LTLTLG
-16 VPARAESACDIIPA
+16 LSVRAQDRCDIIPA
-30 PKAYRAMPGEFR
+30 PKAYEEMPGAFR
-42 LKGCAVEADPA
+42 LRSAAVEADPA
-53 FRETSED
+53 FAETAAD
-60 LSARLAAVTGQKA
+60 LSARLAAVTGLKT
-73 AKPSGIRLVRVQG
+73 AKPAAIRLVRVEG

-92 RLEVTQ
+92 RLEVMQ

-131 AKGVRWTAACCSVE
+131 AKGVRWTAPCCRVE
-145 DHPRFPYRG
+145 DRPHFPYRG

-166 ETVMKFIDLMAM
+166 ETVMRFIDLMAM

-193 WRIEIRKYPRLTKVG
+193 WRIEIKKYPRLTEVG
-208 AWRPFPADYEGENPD
+208 AWRPFTADYRDENPD

-236 REIVEYA
+236 REVVEYA

-266 YPELSCNP
+266 YPQLSCNP
-274 AAPHAVATSWGVK
+274 DAPHAVATSWGVK

-330 ESTYCKDLMKV
+330 ESDYCKDLMKV

-380 VPSTVVMSYRGHAPA
+380 VESTVVMSYRGHAPA
-395 AKAIRRGMKTIL
+395 AKAIQRGMKTIL

-471 GRVEY
+471 ERVEY

-524 DEMFNGATA
+524 DEMFNGGTA

>member
-1 MKRNLLLLS
+1 MKRYLLLLT
-10 LLLVLG
+10 LTLG
-16 VPARAESACDIIPA
+16 LSVRAQDRCDIIPA
-30 PKAYRAMPGEFR
+30 PKAYEEMPGAFR
-42 LKGCAVEADPA
+42 LRSAAVEADPA
-53 FRETSED
+53 FAETAAD
-60 LSARLAAVTGQKA
+60 LSARLAAVTGLKT
-73 AKPSGIRLVRVQG
+73 AKPAAIRLVRVEG

-131 AKGVRWTAACCSVE
+131 AKGVRWTAPCCRVE
-145 DHPRFPYRG
+145 DRPHFPYRG

-166 ETVMKFIDLMAM
+166 ETVMRFIDLMAM

-193 WRIEIRKYPRLTKVG
+193 WRIEIKKYPRLTEVG
-208 AWRPFPADYEGENPD
+208 AWRPFTADYRDENPD

-236 REIVEYA
+236 REVVEYA

-266 YPELSCNP
+266 YPQLSCNP
-274 AAPHAVATSWGVK
+274 DAPHAVATSWGVK

-330 ESTYCKDLMKV
+330 ESDYCKDLMKV

-380 VPSTVVMSYRGHAPA
+380 VESTVVMSYRGHAPA
-395 AKAIRRGMKTIL
+395 AKAIQRGMKTIL

-471 GRVEY
+471 ERVEY

-524 DEMFNGATA
+524 DEMFNGGTA

>member
-1 MKRNLLLLS
+1 MKRYLLLL
-10 LLLVLG
+10 LTLTLG
-16 VPARAESACDIIPA
+16 LSVRAQDRCDIIPA
-30 PKAYRAMPGEFR
+30 PKAYEEMPGAFR
-42 LKGCAVEADPA
+42 LRSAAVEADPA
-53 FRETSED
+53 FAETAAD
-60 LSARLAAVTGQKA
+60 LSARLAAVTGLKT
-73 AKPSGIRLVRVQG
+73 AKPAAIRLVRVEG

-131 AKGVRWTAACCSVE
+131 AKGVRWTAPCCRVE
-145 DHPRFPYRG
+145 DRPHFPYRG

-166 ETVMKFIDLMAM
+166 ETVMRFIDLMAM

-193 WRIEIRKYPRLTKVG
+193 WRIEIKKYPRLTEVG
-208 AWRPFPADYEGENPD
+208 AWRPFTADYRDENPD

-236 REIVEYA
+236 REVVEYA

-266 YPELSCNP
+266 YPQLSCNP
-274 AAPHAVATSWGVK
+274 DAPHAVATSWGVK

-330 ESTYCKDLMKV
+330 ESDYCKDLMKV

-380 VPSTVVMSYRGHAPA
+380 VESTVVMSYRGHAPA
-395 AKAIRRGMKTIL
+395 AKAIQRGMKTIL

-471 GRVEY
+471 ERVEY

-504 MRKEF
+504 MRKEL

-524 DEMFNGATA
+524 DEMFNGGTA